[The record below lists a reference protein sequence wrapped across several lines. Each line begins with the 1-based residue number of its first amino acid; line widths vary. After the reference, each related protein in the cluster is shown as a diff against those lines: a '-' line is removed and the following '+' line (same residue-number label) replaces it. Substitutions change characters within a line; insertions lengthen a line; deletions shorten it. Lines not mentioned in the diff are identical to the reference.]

1 MKKDRLLSLAL
12 ALSMALTGCGPKQA
26 ESEGAK
32 TYTGSAQGNNGPVK
46 VEVVVENGGVNAV
59 TVTEHGETPGIC
71 DAAIETIPAAIVAG
85 QTLNVEA
92 VSGATNT
99 SKAILEATA
108 AAPWDSLNRGYTQAG
123 AASRTKSSSRAPS
136 VSPLSTAR
144 VFRDLPTSRILS
156 ARPAPTS
163 RPMMMEAVEARPKA
177 TTMVIFSTLPAMV

>member
-12 ALSMALTGCGPKQA
+12 VVSMALAGCGPKQT

-99 SKAILEATA
+99 SKAILA
-108 AAPWDSLNRGYTQAG
+108 AVEDCVKQAG
-123 AASRTKSSSRAPS
+123 GDVEALTGPIQGGSEKKEESRTADIVIVGSGIAG
-136 VSPLSTAR
+136 
-144 VFRDLPTSRILS
+144 LS
-156 ARPAPTS
+156 AALSAAETGADVVVLEK
-163 RPMMMEAVEARPKA
+163 MA
-177 TTMVIFSTLPAMV
+177 TTGGTTALSGAT

>member
-108 AAPWDSLNRGYTQAG
+108 AALTEAG
-123 AASRTKSSSRAPS
+123 LDVNAWQTKEDGQSPPPARTR
-136 VSPLSTAR
+136 T
-144 VFRDLPTSRILS
+144 
-156 ARPAPTS
+156 
-163 RPMMMEAVEARPKA
+163 
-177 TTMVIFSTLPAMV
+177 